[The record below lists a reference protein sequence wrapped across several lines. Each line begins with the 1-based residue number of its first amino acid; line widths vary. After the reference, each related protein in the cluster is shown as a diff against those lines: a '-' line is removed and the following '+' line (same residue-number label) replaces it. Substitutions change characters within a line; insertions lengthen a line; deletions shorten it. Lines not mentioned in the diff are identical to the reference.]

1 MQVIGF
7 SEEFVKSVSLEGFKQ
22 HFADNGYDWSETDIV
37 GYWNSFNP
45 TVKAKPTKNDS
56 KTVEGEVADGKK

>member
-1 MQVIGF
+1 MTNI
-7 SEEFVKSVSLEGFKQ
+7 SISDEFVKSVSLEDFKF
-22 HFADNGYDWSETDIV
+22 HFVANGYDWSETDIV